1 MLSVVSKDS
10 ETLWNET
17 VSLSCLNNDY
27 IYFIILHIMIIIM
40 VIVIILIIIIIYI
53 INLIVLHL
61 GGHHTEE
68 LGELDHAVPILVKL
82 VYQVLK
88 MCVWN
93 DGFECK

>member
-1 MLSVVSKDS
+1 MLAVVSKDS

-17 VSLSCLNNDY
+17 VSLSCLYNNY
-27 IYFIILHIMIIIM
+27 IYFIILLFMITII
-40 VIVIILIIIIIYI
+40 IIIIIYI

-68 LGELDHAVPILVKL
+68 LSELDHAVPILVKL
-82 VYQVLK
+82 VDQVLK

-93 DGFECK
+93 DVFECK